1 MRKPEARI
9 FELVVRRLAL
19 PPADCVFVD
28 DHDVNIRAAADVGL
42 LGVHHRSY
50 EQTARQLEALF
61 GVPLAR

>member
-1 MRKPEARI
+1 
-9 FELVVRRLAL
+9 
-19 PPADCVFVD
+19 VFVD